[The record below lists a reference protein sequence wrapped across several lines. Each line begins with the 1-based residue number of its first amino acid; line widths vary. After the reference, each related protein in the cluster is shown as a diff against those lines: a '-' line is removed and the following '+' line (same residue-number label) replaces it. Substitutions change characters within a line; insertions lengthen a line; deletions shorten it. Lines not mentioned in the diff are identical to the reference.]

1 MFTIILLFGFL
12 GLLLQRVSGTGFAL
26 VMVPVYTLFLGPVQG
41 VMVSNILNGVGCLL
55 LMLTVWR
62 DLQWRRILL
71 ISGFAVIGMVP
82 GIFIIKLLSPGF
94 LQLSIGLLML
104 FALAVSLRFN
114 VDQPGKEGLLPIV
127 LCGLGGGFLVT
138 TAGIPAPA
146 MVIYARYIN
155 WPFRQFNAAMQGVFF
170 IICLLTTFLK
180 LNSGVP
186 LPGEIFTLP
195 HNVWLFLAAL
205 VGMAVGGYLSKIIPV
220 KYASASA
227 FIVSVLGAAIATGRG
242 AWMLFIG

>member
-1 MFTIILLFGFL
+1 
-12 GLLLQRVSGTGFAL
+12 
-26 VMVPVYTLFLGPVQG
+26 
-41 VMVSNILNGVGCLL
+41 
-55 LMLTVWR
+55 
-62 DLQWRRILL
+62 
-71 ISGFAVIGMVP
+71 
-82 GIFIIKLLSPGF
+82 
-94 LQLSIGLLML
+94 
-104 FALAVSLRFN
+104 
-114 VDQPGKEGLLPIV
+114 
-127 LCGLGGGFLVT
+127 
-138 TAGIPAPA
+138 
-146 MVIYARYIN
+146 
-155 WPFRQFNAAMQGVFF
+155 MQGVFF
-170 IICLLTTFLK
+170 IICLLTTFFK